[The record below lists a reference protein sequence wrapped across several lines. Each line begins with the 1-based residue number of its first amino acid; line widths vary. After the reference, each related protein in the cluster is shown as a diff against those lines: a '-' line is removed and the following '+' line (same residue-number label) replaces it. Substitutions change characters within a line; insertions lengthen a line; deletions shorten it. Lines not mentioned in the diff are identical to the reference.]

1 MVSFKIPL
9 LIGIKIKTMKKITVN
24 LRKYMD
30 DSYDIVIGK
39 DITGDL
45 TEFLST
51 KIPAH
56 SYAII
61 TDSNVEEL
69 YGRKLYDN
77 IKSHLPVVELI
88 SFPAGEQNKNRHY
101 KEMIEDIMLAHNFG
115 RDSAVIA
122 VGGGVV
128 GDMSGFVA
136 ATYCRGIPH
145 IQLPTSL
152 VACVDSSV
160 GGKTAVDT
168 PHGKNLIGAFHQ
180 PLKVIIDISTLGT
193 LPGKEMQEGMAEVI
207 KYGVIDDSELFSIIE
222 KNIDDIYN
230 HDTDILTEI
239 IERSCRIKAQVVEQD
254 EKETDLRKILNY
266 GHTIGHAI
274 ENLSSYRLSHGRAIS
289 IGMVLEALI
298 SVKIG
303 YLGSDSAARI
313 KKLIEKAELPT
324 ELTEKIDPEMII
336 NTMKLDKKSR
346 KGAIEMALPS
356 DIGNMKRGSSGYGI
370 KVEEDI
376 IREVLSSY
384 L

>member
-1 MVSFKIPL
+1 
-9 LIGIKIKTMKKITVN
+9 MKKITVN
-24 LRKYMD
+24 LRKYTD

-39 DITGDL
+39 DITGNL

-69 YGRKLYDN
+69 YGRKLYDD
-77 IKSHLPVVELI
+77 IKSHLPVVEII

-101 KEMIEDIMLAHNFG
+101 KEMIEDIMLTNNFG

-128 GDMSGFVA
+128 GDISGFVA

-145 IQLPTSL
+145 IQIPTSL

-180 PLKVIIDISTLGT
+180 PLKVIIDVSTLDT

-207 KYGVIDDSELFSIIE
+207 KYGVIYDSELFSIIE
-222 KNIDDIYN
+222 ESIDDIYN
-230 HDTDILTEI
+230 RDMDILTEI

-274 ENLSSYRLSHGRAIS
+274 ENISSYRLSHGRAIS
-289 IGMVLEALI
+289 IGMILEGMI
-298 SVKIG
+298 SVKLG
-303 YLGSDSAARI
+303 YLGSGSAARI
-313 KKLIEKAELPT
+313 KKLIEKAGLPT
-324 ELTEKIDPEMII
+324 QLTEKIDPEMVI

-356 DIGNMKRGSSGYGI
+356 DTGSMKRGSSGYGI
-370 KVEEDI
+370 KVDENI
-376 IREVLSSY
+376 IREVLHSY